1 MMLWPKTAERAADGA
16 LSVGGVPVADLA
28 REFGTPLYVYDVAT
42 IRDQCRRYTQA
53 FSGAYP
59 QARVVYAGKAW
70 MSRALLEII
79 AAEGLSLDVVSAGEL
94 ALALACD
101 FPPERINFHGN
112 NKTPD
117 ELRMAL
123 DAGIACII
131 IDNFDEIDLLANL
144 TAGRSEPQDVLIRI
158 NPGIDVHTHDYR
170 KTGIPDSKFGLGIV
184 TGDAEQAVQRIVEIE
199 GLRLRGYHAHIGSQ
213 IFEIDP
219 FVDTVDTIFAFAAAM
234 RDRFGIVPDE
244 MSPGGGYGIVYEP
257 GDPEPR
263 IEEYAGTVARATLA
277 AAERHDLPDPILTV
291 EPGRSIV
298 GMAGVAVYTIGAR
311 KVIPDVRTY
320 VSVDGGM
327 ADNIRPAL
335 YGAGYTAEL
344 VARPTTGDVQTVT
357 IAGKYCESGD
367 VLIDQVA
374 LPPFEPGDLLAV
386 PATGAYCLAMASNY
400 NLALRPAV
408 VFVEDGRGWVVQRR
422 ETYNDLLLR
431 DVVEPVPVSFASSKT
446 T

>member
-1 MMLWPKTAERAADGA
+1 MTAERAADGA
-16 LSVGGVPVADLA
+16 LSVGGVPLADLA
-28 REFGTPLYVYDVAT
+28 HEFGTPLYVYDVAT
-42 IRDQCRRYTQA
+42 IRAQCRRYTSA
-53 FSGAYP
+53 FKDAYP

-70 MSRALLEII
+70 LSRALLEII

-94 ALALACD
+94 ALALACG
-101 FPPERINFHGN
+101 FPSERINFHGN

-123 DAGIACII
+123 EAGIACVV
-131 IDNFDEIDLLANL
+131 IDNFDEIELLASL
-144 TAGRSEPQDVLIRI
+144 TEGRGEPQDVLLRL

-170 KTGIPDSKFGLGIV
+170 KTGIPDSKFGLGFA
-184 TGDAEQAVQRIVEIE
+184 TGDAERAVERIIAIA
-199 GLRLRGYHAHIGSQ
+199 GLRLRGYHAHVGSQ
-213 IFEIDP
+213 IFEIEP
-219 FVDTVDTIFAFAAAM
+219 FVDTVDAIFGFAAAM

-263 IEEYAGTVARATLA
+263 IEAYAGAVARAAIA
-277 AAERHDLPDPILTV
+277 AAERHDLPEPVLTI

-298 GMAGVAVYTIGAR
+298 GMAGVAVYTLGAR
-311 KVIPDVRTY
+311 KVIPGVRTY

-344 VARPTTGDVQTVT
+344 VARPTVGNLQSVT

-367 VLIDQVA
+367 VLIERVD
-374 LPPFEPGDLLAV
+374 LPAFDPGELLAV
-386 PATGAYCLAMASNY
+386 PAAGAYCLAMASNY

-408 VFVEDGRGWVVQRR
+408 VFVEDGRGWAVQRR

-431 DVVEPVPVSFASSKT
+431 EVVEPVPISFASSKAT
-446 T
+446 

>member
-1 MMLWPKTAERAADGA
+1 IRA
-16 LSVGGVPVADLA
+16 
-28 REFGTPLYVYDVAT
+28 
-42 IRDQCRRYTQA
+42 QCRRYTGA
-53 FSGAYP
+53 FRDAYP

-70 MSRALLEII
+70 LSRALLEII

-101 FPPERINFHGN
+101 FPLERINFHGN

-123 DAGIACII
+123 DAGIACIV
-131 IDNFDEIDLLANL
+131 IDNFDEIELLAKL
-144 TAGRSEPQDVLIRI
+144 TVGRQVPQDVLLRL

-170 KTGIPDSKFGLGIV
+170 KTGIPDSKFGLGIA
-184 TGDAEQAVQRIVEIE
+184 TGDAERAVERIVAID
-199 GLRLRGYHAHIGSQ
+199 GLRLRGYHAHVGSQ
-213 IFEIDP
+213 IFEIEP
-219 FVDTVDTIFAFAAAM
+219 FVDTVAAIFAFAAAM

-263 IEEYAGTVARATLA
+263 IEEYASAVATATA
-277 AAERHDLPDPILTV
+277 TAAEQYDLPDPVLTI

-298 GMAGVAVYTIGAR
+298 GMAGVAVYTLGAR
-311 KVIPDVRTY
+311 KVIPGVRTY

-344 VARPTTGDVQTVT
+344 VARPSVGNLQPVT

-367 VLIDQVA
+367 VLIERVE
-374 LPPFEPGDLLAV
+374 LPAFEPGELIAV
-386 PATGAYCLAMASNY
+386 PAAGAYCLAMASNY

-408 VFVEDGRGWVVQRR
+408 VFVENGQAWIVQRR

-431 DVVEPVPVSFASSKT
+431 EVIDPVPVLFASSKAT
-446 T
+446 

>member
-1 MMLWPKTAERAADGA
+1 MLWPMTAERAADGA
-16 LSVGGVPVADLA
+16 LSIGGIALADLA
-28 REFGTPLYVYDVAT
+28 SEFGTPLYIYDVET
-42 IRDQCRRYTQA
+42 IRAQCKRYTGA
-53 FSGAYP
+53 FDSAYP

-70 MSRALLEII
+70 MSLALLEII

-101 FPPERINFHGN
+101 FPPDRINFHGN

-131 IDNFDEIDLLANL
+131 IDNFDEIDLLARL
-144 TAGRSEPQDVLIRI
+144 TADRTTPQDVLLRL

-170 KTGIPDSKFGLGIV
+170 KTGIPDSKFGLGIA
-184 TGDAEQAVQRIVEIE
+184 TGDAERAVRQIIEVE
-199 GLRLRGYHAHIGSQ
+199 GLRLRGYHAHVGSQ
-213 IFEIDP
+213 IFEIEP
-219 FVDTVDTIFAFAAAM
+219 FVDTVDAIFAFAADM
-234 RDRFGIVPDE
+234 RDRYRIVPDE
-244 MSPGGGYGIVYEP
+244 MSPGGGYGIAYEP

-263 IEEYAGTVARATLA
+263 IEAYAGAVAAATIA
-277 AAERHDLPDPILTV
+277 AAERYDLPNPTLTI

-298 GMAGVAVYTIGAR
+298 GMAGVAVYTIGSR
-311 KVIPDVRTY
+311 KIIPGVRTY

-344 VARPTTGDVQTVT
+344 VARPTAGELETFT

-367 VLIDQVA
+367 VLIERVE
-374 LPPFEPGDLLAV
+374 LPPFEFGDLLAV
-386 PATGAYCLAMASNY
+386 PSAGAYCLAMASNY

-408 VFVEDGRGWVVQRR
+408 VFVENGQARIVQRR
-422 ETYNDLLLR
+422 ETYDDLLLR
-431 DVVEPVPVSFASSKT
+431 EVNEPVPVSFASR
-446 T
+446 

>member
-1 MMLWPKTAERAADGA
+1 MLWPITAERAADGV
-16 LSVGGVPVADLA
+16 LSVGGVSLADLA
-28 REFGTPLYVYDVAT
+28 SEFGTPLYVYDVET
-42 IRDQCRRYTQA
+42 IRAQCRRYTDA
-53 FSGAYP
+53 FESAYP

-70 MSRALLEII
+70 LSRALLEII

-94 ALALACD
+94 ALALAVG

-131 IDNFDEIDLLANL
+131 IDNFDEIELLAEL
-144 TAGRSEPQDVLIRI
+144 TAGRAEPQDVLIRL

-170 KTGIPDSKFGLGIV
+170 KTGIPDSKFGLGIT
-184 TGDAEQAVQRIVEIE
+184 TGDAEQAVEQIVAIA

-213 IFEIDP
+213 IFEIEP

-244 MSPGGGYGIVYEP
+244 ISPGGGYGIAYEP

-263 IEEYAGTVARATLA
+263 LEAYAGEIARATVA
-277 AAERHDLPDPILTV
+277 AAERYDLPDPVLTI

-298 GMAGVAVYTIGAR
+298 GMAGVAVYTLGAS

-344 VARPTTGDVQTVT
+344 VAKPTTGDLIPVT

-367 VLIDQVA
+367 VLIERLD
-374 LPPFEPGDLLAV
+374 LPAFERGDLLAV

-408 VFVEDGRGWVVQRR
+408 VFVEDGQAWVVQRR

-431 DVVEPVPVSFASSKT
+431 EVVDPVPVSFASSNPT
-446 T
+446 

>member
-1 MMLWPKTAERAADGA
+1 MLWPITAERDADGA
-16 LSVGGVPVADLA
+16 LSVGGVSLADLA
-28 REFGTPLYVYDVAT
+28 SEFGTPLYVYDVAT
-42 IRDQCRRYTQA
+42 IRAQCRCYTGA
-53 FSGAYP
+53 FRNAYP

-70 MSRALLEII
+70 LSRALLEII
-79 AAEGLSLDVVSAGEL
+79 AAEGLSLDVVSSGEL
-94 ALALACD
+94 ALALACG
-101 FPPERINFHGN
+101 FPSDRINFHGN

-131 IDNFDEIDLLANL
+131 IDNFDEIELLAEL
-144 TAGRSEPQDVLIRI
+144 TAGRAESQDVLIRL

-170 KTGIPDSKFGLGIV
+170 KTGIPDSKFGLGIA
-184 TGDAEQAVQRIVEIE
+184 TGDAERAVEQIVAIE

-213 IFEIDP
+213 IFEIEP
-219 FVDTVDTIFAFAAAM
+219 FVDTVDAIFAFAAAM

-257 GDPEPR
+257 GDPDPR
-263 IEEYAGTVARATLA
+263 IEAYAGAVAQATVA
-277 AAERHDLPDPILTV
+277 AAERYDLPDPVLTI

-298 GMAGVAVYTIGAR
+298 GMAGVAVYTLGAR

-344 VARPTTGDVQTVT
+344 VAKPTTGDLQAVT

-367 VLIDQVA
+367 VLIDRVD
-374 LPPFEPGDLLAV
+374 LPAFEVGDLLAV

-408 VFVEDGRGWVVQRR
+408 VFVNDGQAWVVQRR
-422 ETYNDLLLR
+422 ETYDDLLLR
-431 DVVEPVPVSFASSKT
+431 EVVEPVPVSFASSKT